1 MGGRAWSTICLALW
15 LLGQGMIAVF
25 NLSFDA
31 INIVLGVL
39 AIITAVLLFL
49 GK

>member
-1 MGGRAWSTICLALW
+1 MFGRSWSTICLALW
-15 LLGQGMIAVF
+15 LLCTGAVVVL

-31 INIVLGVL
+31 ITITLGIL
-39 AIITAVLLFL
+39 AMITAALLVA

>member
-25 NLSFDA
+25 HLSFDA
-31 INIVLGVL
+31 ITITLGVL
-39 AIITAVLLFL
+39 AILTAILLFM

>member
-15 LLGQGMIAVF
+15 LLGMGLVAVAH
-25 NLSFDA
+25 LSFDA
-31 INIVLGVL
+31 ITIVLGVL
-39 AIITAVLLFL
+39 AILTAGLLVA

>member
-1 MGGRAWSTICLALW
+1 MLGRSWSTICLALW
-15 LLGQGMIAVF
+15 LLAQGLVAVA

-31 INIVLGVL
+31 ITITLGIL
-39 AIITAVLLFL
+39 AMITAALLVA